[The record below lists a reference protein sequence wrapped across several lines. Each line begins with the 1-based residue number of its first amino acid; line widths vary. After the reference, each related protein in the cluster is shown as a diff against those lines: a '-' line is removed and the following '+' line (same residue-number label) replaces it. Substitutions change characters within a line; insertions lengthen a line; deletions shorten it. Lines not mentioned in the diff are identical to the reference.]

1 MTVIRPN
8 SVSGITSI
16 TAQANEINVFRSNG
30 TLAGLNLN
38 GVNFNTTAGISTLAA
53 LDVGSNIKL
62 GNAGVITATSY
73 RGDGSQLTGISAGV
87 SLANG
92 VDNRVITASS
102 ASALN
107 GESNLTFNGS
117 ILALT
122 GSQTISGDLD
132 VAEDIRHIGDTDTRL
147 RFETDTIIAR
157 TAANERLR
165 IDSSGRMMIGTT
177 SPSSNAAAYMLTVAD
192 PNNSLGNSGITI
204 RAATGVSGGT
214 HQGSIFYSNATS
226 GSGEFAGYL
235 QYNHND
241 NWFRIGTN
249 STERVRITSSGY
261 IHAGNLG
268 HGTNKVGGISI
279 TGQDYDPYFK
289 MYASTAN
296 HWLMQLRSDST
307 SGNGIFLR
315 SGNSSST
322 YTLYATGYDENN
334 AHLVVRGD
342 GKIGIGGETNP
353 ITTLSINRGD
363 TGANTTFLN
372 AELIRIDGYGSTN
385 SKSGIGF
392 GRYNSGQN
400 GSIPA
405 AFIGAQTG
413 TWSSSTNCH
422 LIFATRDS
430 TGNVEPTERLRIS
443 SDGTTRLAQSCDLYG
458 TTGNSQ
464 IVGLLGS
471 KTTGGTTNWNDA
483 TNARSGNGY
492 TLLLGSHSNGPGG
505 NYYFHVISLS
515 IHREM
520 VVVI

>member
-249 STERVRITSSGY
+249 STERVRI
-261 IHAGNLG
+261 
-268 HGTNKVGGISI
+268 
-279 TGQDYDPYFK
+279 
-289 MYASTAN
+289 
-296 HWLMQLRSDST
+296 
-307 SGNGIFLR
+307 
-315 SGNSSST
+315 
-322 YTLYATGYDENN
+322 
-334 AHLVVRGD
+334 
-342 GKIGIGGETNP
+342 
-353 ITTLSINRGD
+353 
-363 TGANTTFLN
+363 
-372 AELIRIDGYGSTN
+372 
-385 SKSGIGF
+385 
-392 GRYNSGQN
+392 
-400 GSIPA
+400 
-405 AFIGAQTG
+405 
-413 TWSSSTNCH
+413 
-422 LIFATRDS
+422 
-430 TGNVEPTERLRIS
+430 
-443 SDGTTRLAQSCDLYG
+443 
-458 TTGNSQ
+458 
-464 IVGLLGS
+464 
-471 KTTGGTTNWNDA
+471 
-483 TNARSGNGY
+483 
-492 TLLLGSHSNGPGG
+492 
-505 NYYFHVISLS
+505 
-515 IHREM
+515 
-520 VVVI
+520 